1 MSLFKTII
9 RKKEVIISLRSDHII
24 SHSFIKTGFTSYK
37 KKLTD
42 VFRSF
47 HKNIKSTVVL
57 KSPSRL
63 CNAFQVFKRYF
74 INVYVTLEIMS
85 TLVKINGIFK
95 MSYSTNEYY
104 FRQS

>member
-9 RKKEVIISLRSDHII
+9 RKKEVIISL
-24 SHSFIKTGFTSYK
+24 KVLLKLVLQVK

-47 HKNIKSTVVL
+47 HKNIKSTVVF
-57 KSPSRL
+57 KSPNRL

-104 FRQS
+104 IRQS